1 MKKRRHICLLIPT
14 ILGSLSG
21 MISAAPLVA
30 ADSVYFGNIRIA
42 SEIKAEPQFDAILQE
57 YRKLPVTEIN
67 FQHFSHHLLQI
78 PPSRGYHFPT
88 LSLQKINPESRSGR
102 WYLNPEIY
110 LSWGD
115 ITRIDTILFRG
126 LTKTR
131 VTVLNRAVQPL
142 LGAAYNEQQKMNIRR
157 SLRRFPFLS
166 VAGENEIVLTREGQT
181 GILVSLQEQQDNEF
195 IGVVGYVPESYSSP
209 GYFTGEL
216 NLKFYNLSGTGRQ
229 LFLYWS
235 RVNRYSQQVEL
246 GYKEPWIWKTNL
258 YGMAEF
264 RQDLR
269 DTLVVIRN
277 LGIGSGFYSNR
288 FGSVE
293 FSFNR
298 EMTIPTPGGRE
309 LLGLSRSKTDA
320 IGIQYLLDRRD
331 NIHNPARGLFLQTGI
346 VVGHQERDSSK
357 AVSRLELNLESAG
370 FIPLKNSWVIA
381 IQLNS
386 KSKWLGGGEEPG
398 FAGQYWFGGA
408 TDLRG
413 YPNDFFRGS
422 RIAWSTV
429 ELRRLIAN
437 LSSFYLFF
445 DQGYYQR
452 FDDGKSVSGYPCSYG
467 VGMRLASRMGII
479 GVDYGF
485 GKGDTFSTAKIHIRL
500 IGRF

>member
-1 MKKRRHICLLIPT
+1 MKKRPYIRLFFT
-14 ILGSLSG
+14 VILSSLSG
-21 MISAAPLVA
+21 VIPATPLYA

-42 SEIKAEPQFDAILQE
+42 SEIREKPQFDAILRE
-57 YRKLPVTEIN
+57 YRELPATDIN
-67 FQHFSHHLLQI
+67 FQHFSRHLLQI

-88 LSLQKINPESRSGR
+88 LSLYRINPKSESGR
-102 WYLNPEIY
+102 WYLNPEVH
-110 LSWGD
+110 LKWGD
-115 ITRIDTILFRG
+115 MTRIDTIVFRG
-126 LTKTR
+126 HTKTR
-131 VTVLNRAVQPL
+131 MAVLNRAVQPL
-142 LGAAYNEQQKMNIRR
+142 LGAAYTEQQKTAILR

-166 VAGENEIVLTREGQT
+166 VAGENEIVLTKEGQT

-195 IGVVGYVPESYSSP
+195 IGVVGYVPGTYNSP

-216 NLKFYNLSGTGRQ
+216 DLKFYNLSGTGRQ
-229 LFLYWS
+229 IFLYWS
-235 RVNRYSQQVEL
+235 RANRYSQQVEL

-288 FGSVE
+288 FGSFE
-293 FSFNR
+293 CSLNR
-298 EMTIPTPGGRE
+298 EMTIPTPGGRN
-309 LLGLSRSKTDA
+309 LLGLSRSKTTA
-320 IGIQYLLDRRD
+320 IGVRHALDRRD
-331 NIHNPARGLFLQTGI
+331 HIHNPTSGFHLQSGI
-346 VVGHQERDSSK
+346 AVGHQKRDSLSS
-357 AVSRLELNLESAG
+357 VSRLELNLALAG
-370 FIPLKNSWVIA
+370 FVPVRQFWIIA
-381 IQLNS
+381 LMLNTDAR
-386 KSKWLGGGEEPG
+386 WLSGAEPD
-398 FAGQYWFGGA
+398 FAEQYWFGGA

-422 RIAWSTV
+422 RIAWGTV
-429 ELRRLIAN
+429 ELRRLIGN
-437 LSSFYLFF
+437 FSSFYLFF